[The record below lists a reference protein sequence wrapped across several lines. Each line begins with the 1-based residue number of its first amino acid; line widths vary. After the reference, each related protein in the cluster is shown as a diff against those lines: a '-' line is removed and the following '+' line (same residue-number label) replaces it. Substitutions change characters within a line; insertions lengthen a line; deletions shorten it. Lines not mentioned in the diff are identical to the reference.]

1 MFYLFLLV
9 LAVLGVGIYLLFFL
23 QHVPGAVEERWGAL
37 EPLPEDL
44 GQWRDDSSAE
54 AERARSQGLQREVRW
69 FLDESSIP
77 GRLLR
82 QARYRSLA
90 TGEIVRA
97 DPDEVVKRKRVRRG
111 EGA

>member
-23 QHVPGAVEERWGAL
+23 QNVPGAVEERLGAL
-37 EPLPEDL
+37 EPLPPDL
-44 GQWRDDSSAE
+44 GEWQEDTSTE
-54 AERARSQGLQREVRW
+54 AGQARAQGLQREVRW

-82 QARYRSLA
+82 QARYRDLA
-90 TGEIVRA
+90 SNEIVRA
-97 DPDEVVKRKRVRRG
+97 DPDQVVKRKRLPRS
-111 EGA
+111 

>member
-37 EPLPEDL
+37 EPLPENL
-44 GQWRDDSSAE
+44 GQWQDDSSAE
-54 AERARSQGLQREVRW
+54 AAQARAQGLQREVRW

-82 QARYRSLA
+82 QARYRNLA

-97 DPDEVVKRKRVRRG
+97 DPDQVVKRKRVRR
-111 EGA
+111 A